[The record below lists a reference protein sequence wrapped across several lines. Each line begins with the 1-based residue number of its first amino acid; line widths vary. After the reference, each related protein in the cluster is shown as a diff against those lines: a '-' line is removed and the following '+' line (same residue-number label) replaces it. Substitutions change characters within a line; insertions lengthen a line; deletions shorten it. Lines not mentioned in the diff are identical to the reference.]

1 MLQKLGFA
9 PGYNKQVTELGA
21 EGQWFDGNN
30 VRFRYGSPEKLG
42 GWDQL
47 GEDKLT
53 GAGRALHH
61 WDNNAGIKYA
71 AIGTNRMLY
80 VYSGG
85 QFYDITPIRVSI
97 ANVNFSSAS
106 GTPTVTVT
114 FSTAHGMQEDDVI
127 LFTGVTGVTAVGST
141 FNDASFNDIKFMA
154 TSVPTATTIT
164 ITMASNETGTLLNNS
179 GDGTGNPFYHV
190 GPSQQLGGFGWGT
203 ANFGGTASGIATTT
217 LATAITDL
225 VTTNIVLANSTA
237 FPDSGEIR
245 IGTEDISYTNNDQA
259 TGTLSGGARGVNGT
273 TKATHS
279 GGVTVSNIS
288 AFVAW
293 GESST
298 DDVTLN
304 PGLWVLDN
312 FGTKLIALIYN
323 GECFEWDAQPTN
335 ATSIRA
341 TLIANAPTAS
351 RHVLV
356 STPDRHLVFFGTE
369 TTVGNKAT
377 QDDMFIRFSDQENID
392 GSTAYTVT
400 AENTAGTQRLAAGSK
415 IMGAIKGRDAIYVW
429 TDTSLF
435 LMRFVGAPFTF
446 SFEQAGTNCGL
457 IGKNACVEV
466 DGVAYWMSENG
477 FFTYDGQLKSMPCL
491 VEDHVYDNLNSTAR
505 DLINCG
511 LNNLFTEVNWFY
523 CSNGSNQIDRAVTFN
538 YLESS
543 NKRPVWTVN
552 SITTETN
559 SSGANTKIGLP
570 RASWSDSAVF
580 NKPHA
585 NYYDPDSNTSYDV
598 QGNTDGC
605 TIYYE
610 HETGTDQID
619 AGGVVT
625 PLKGTITSGEFDI
638 TQKRAASGQSIGM
651 PDIRGDGEYIAK
663 ISRIIPDFIEQV
675 GDTRVSLVTTDYP
688 INTPVVRPFDITTTQ
703 TKQDVRIRA
712 RAIALQISNISSA
725 QNWKLGTFRL
735 DIMPDGRRG

>member
-9 PGYNKQVTELGA
+9 PGFNKQVTETGA

-30 VRFRYGSPEKLG
+30 VRFRYGSPEKIG

-47 GEDKLT
+47 GEDNLT
-53 GAGRALHH
+53 GAARALHH

-85 QFYDITPIRVSI
+85 QFYDITPIRTTITGV
-97 ANVNFSSAS
+97 VFSSDS
-106 GTPTVTVT
+106 GTPTVTIT
-114 FSTAHGMQEDDVI
+114 FPSPHGMQADDII
-127 LFTGVTGVTAVGST
+127 LFTGVTGVSGSSST
-141 FNDASFNDIKFMA
+141 FSDASFEDKKFMA
-154 TSVPTATTIT
+154 ASVPTSTTIT
-164 ITMASNETGTLLNNS
+164 VTMPSNESGTPLSLTG
-179 GDGTGNPFYHV
+179 DATGQPFYAV
-190 GPSQQLGGFGWGT
+190 GPAQQLGGFGWGT

-217 LATAITDL
+217 LSTTLPDDAT
-225 VTTNIVLANSTA
+225 TTVVVASSTA
-237 FPDSGEIR
+237 FPASGEIR
-245 IGTEDISYTNNDQA
+245 IGTEDISYTNNDTA
-259 TGTLSGGARGVNGT
+259 TGTLSGGARAVNGT
-273 TKATHS
+273 TRAAHTA
-279 GGVTVSNIS
+279 GVTVSNIS
-288 AFVAW
+288 DYVAW

-298 DDVTLN
+298 DDVTID

-312 FGTKLIALIYN
+312 YGTKLIALIYN
-323 GECFEWDAQPTN
+323 GACFEWDAQPTN
-335 ATSIRA
+335 ATSLRA
-341 TLIANAPTAS
+341 TIIPNAPTAS

-369 TTVGNKAT
+369 TTVGDSTT
-377 QDDMFIRFSDQENID
+377 QDDMFIRFSSQESIDQTD
-392 GSTAYTVT
+392 SYTVT

-466 DGVAYWMSENG
+466 DGSAYWMSENG

-491 VEDHVYDNLNSTAR
+491 VEDYVYDDINTTSR

-523 CSNGSNQIDRAVTFN
+523 CSNGVNQIDSAVSYN
-538 YLESS
+538 YLEST
-543 NKRPVWTVN
+543 NKRPVWSVSN
-552 SITTETN
+552 ITTETN
-559 SSGANTKIGLP
+559 SSGASVKVGLP

-580 NKPHA
+580 NRPHA
-585 NYYDPDSNTSYDV
+585 NYYDPDNNSSYDV
-598 QGNTDGC
+598 QGNTDGS
-605 TIYYE
+605 TVYYE
-610 HETGTDQID
+610 HETGTDQIN
-619 AGGVVT
+619 AGGVIT
-625 PLKGTITSGEFDI
+625 PIKGVITSGDFDI
-638 TQKRAASGQSIGM
+638 TQKRASTGQAVGM

-663 ISRIIPDFIEQV
+663 INRIIPDFLEQT
-675 GDTRVSLVTTDYP
+675 GNTRVSLIMTDYP
-688 INTPVVRPFDITTTQ
+688 NNTSVVKNFDIARTQ
-703 TKQDVRIRA
+703 TKQDTRVRA
-712 RAIALQISNISSA
+712 RAIALRISNIASS

-735 DIMPDGRRG
+735 DIQPDGRRG

>member
-9 PGYNKQVTELGA
+9 PGFNKQVTETGA
-21 EGQWFDGNN
+21 EGQWFDGDN
-30 VRFRYGSPEKLG
+30 VRFRYGSPEKIG

-47 GEDKLT
+47 GESKLT

-71 AIGTNRMLY
+71 AIGTNRILY

-85 QFYDITPIRVSI
+85 TYHDITPIRVTMTGCT
-97 ANVNFSSAS
+97 FSSAS
-106 GTPTVTVT
+106 GQPTVTIT
-114 FSTAHGMQEDDVI
+114 FPSVHGMQENDIVLMDN
-127 LFTGVTGVTAVGST
+127 VTGLSGST
-141 FNDASFNDIKFMA
+141 FNNASFEDKKFMA
-154 TSVPTATTIT
+154 TSVPNSTTIT
-164 ITMASNETGTLLNNS
+164 VTMSSNETGTPLNNS
-179 GDGTGNPFYHV
+179 GDATGKIYYHV

-217 LATAITDL
+217 LSTALTN
-225 VTTNIVLANSTA
+225 TTGTTIVLANSVA
-237 FPDSGEIR
+237 FPASGEIR

-259 TGTLSGGARGVNGT
+259 TGTLSGGARGANGT
-273 TKATHS
+273 TKALHS

-323 GECFEWDAQPTN
+323 GACFEWDSQPTN

-341 TLIANAPTAS
+341 TIITGAPTAS

-369 TTVGNKAT
+369 TTLGDPST
-377 QDDMFIRFSDQENID
+377 QDDMFIRFSDQENINE
-392 GSTAYTVT
+392 YTVT
-400 AENTAGTQRLAAGSK
+400 AENTAGTQRLAAGSR

-435 LMRFVGAPFTF
+435 LMQFVGQPFTF
-446 SFEQAGTNCGL
+446 SFQQVGTNCGL

-466 DGVAYWMSENG
+466 DGNAYWMSETG
-477 FFTYDGQLKSMPCL
+477 FFNYDGQLKSMPCL
-491 VEDHVYDNLNSTAR
+491 VEDFVYDDLNSTPR

-511 LNNLFTEVNWFY
+511 LNNLFTEINWFY
-523 CSNGSNQIDRAVTFN
+523 CSNASSVVDSVVTYN

-543 NKRPVWTVN
+543 TERPIWTTG
-552 SITTETN
+552 SLART
-559 SSGANTKIGLP
+559 A
-570 RASWSDSAVF
+570 WQDSAVF

-585 NYYDPDSNTSYDV
+585 CYYTTSDNDSFDV
-598 QGNTDGC
+598 QGNVDGI
-605 TIYYE
+605 TIYYAQ
-610 HETGTDQID
+610 ETGTDQVN
-619 AGGVVT
+619 AGGVTT
-625 PLKGTITSGEFDI
+625 PILANILSGDFDI
-638 TQKRAASGQSIGM
+638 TQRRSNTGKTVGT
-651 PDIRGDGEYIAK
+651 PDLRGDGEYIMR
-663 ISRIIPDFIEQV
+663 ISRFIPDFIEQIGTTQV
-675 GDTRVSLVTTDYP
+675 SFTTRDYP
-688 INTPVVRPFDITTTQ
+688 NSTPTTTNFPIDP
-703 TKQDVRIRA
+703 TTAFKSTRLRA
-712 RAIALQISNISSA
+712 RSIALKISNTAVS
-725 QNWKLGTFRL
+725 QDWKLGTFRL
-735 DIMPDGRRG
+735 DIAPGGMR